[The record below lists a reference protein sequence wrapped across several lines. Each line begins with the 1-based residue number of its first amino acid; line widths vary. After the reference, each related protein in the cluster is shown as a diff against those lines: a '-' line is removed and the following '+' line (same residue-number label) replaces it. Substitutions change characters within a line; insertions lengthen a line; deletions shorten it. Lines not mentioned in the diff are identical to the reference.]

1 MIPTLLTDDINTI
14 VLAIARTYHSGKM
27 VLMSSVNKVGIMHR
41 GWASI
46 NRSVETGLS
55 VVF

>member
-1 MIPTLLTDDINTI
+1 MI
-14 VLAIARTYHSGKM
+14 VLIMIVEKFKTDIII